1 MSPNSRKGDTP
12 LRESDSLGKALE
24 ECPQTKNEEKYMG
37 KMIYTIKTEYHD
49 IENLTKILCEHN
61 EIQFV
66 SFMGVDIGGNGT
78 DEKIPVKLFIKDME
92 EMLKFGIQTDGSSV
106 ELQGIVGLSDA
117 RVDLLPD
124 CDCTWF
130 VDYNYEYYNDENGLP
145 VGTLKIPS
153 FIIHKDKLVCSRS
166 ILKRAEAHFK
176 NEINNVLKNT
186 PHIAESLG
194 FKYDDIDEVVL
205 TAATE
210 LEMWVKTPEQSA
222 DFEELHASQ
231 VLKEQ
236 YWKRTMGTVRTV
248 LEKIMGL
255 LECYDLKPEMAHKEV
270 GGITNKIDAK
280 GRITHVK
287 EQLEIDWRFSSP
299 IQAADNEIFVKEL
312 IEDQFRYHG
321 LEVLFK
327 AKPIDGVAGNGE
339 HTHLGAAVRLKDNKK
354 VNLFS
359 PSNMKE
365 EYLSEIGYG
374 ALMGILKNYEVIN
387 PIVSATNDAF
397 NRLKPGFEAPV
408 CTVTSLGGAKDAP
421 SRNRSVLVGVIR
433 NIDNKD
439 AVRFELRSPNPYS
452 NTYLVIAAGI
462 QGMLDGIV
470 SVTDA
475 GMDCKILEKEISKK
489 YGEDAVYL
497 EKFREYRS
505 EYNVFEYYSQ
515 VERDK
520 LYGKAPT
527 TVWENI
533 SAFASNE
540 IKQQVLKKGDVFTD
554 EIINSFRVSTTEK
567 WKNELAGRI
576 IHDNIVLLKTFVKLH
591 NESDHATDLDV
602 VNWEKIVYLKTKLMK
617 DSMTKKCIFTKIKTA
632 VSQGDYDIAS
642 DLQIQ
647 MNEKMSEIRALYIE
661 YKNNIF

>member
-1 MSPNSRKGDTP
+1 MQGLEGEYMSR
-12 LRESDSLGKALE
+12 
-24 ECPQTKNEEKYMG
+24 
-37 KMIYTIKTEYHD
+37 IYTIKAEYHD
-49 IENLTKILCEHN
+49 VENLTKILSEHN

-92 EMLKFGIQTDGSSV
+92 EMLKYGIQTDGSSV
-106 ELQGIVGLSDA
+106 ELQGIADLSDA

-124 CDCTWF
+124 TDCTWF
-130 VDYNYEYYNDENGLP
+130 VDYNYEYCNDENGLP
-145 VGTLKIPS
+145 VGTLIIPS
-153 FIIHKDKLVCSRS
+153 FIVHKNKLVCSRS
-166 ILKRAEAHFK
+166 TLRRAEVHFK
-176 NEINNVLKNT
+176 NEIKNVLKNH

-194 FKYDDIDEVVL
+194 FKYEDIDEVLL

-248 LEKIMGL
+248 LEKIMRL

-280 GRITHVK
+280 GRITHVM

-299 IQAADNEIFVKEL
+299 IQASDNEIFVKQL

-327 AKPIDGVAGNGE
+327 AKPIEGVAGNGE
-339 HTHLGAAVRLKDNKK
+339 HTHLGAAVRLKNNEK
-354 VNLFS
+354 VNLFA
-359 PSNMKE
+359 PNNMQE

-408 CTVTSLGGAKDAP
+408 CTVTSLGGTKDSP
-421 SRNRSVLVGVIR
+421 SRNRSVLIGVIR
-433 NIDNKD
+433 SVDNKN

-452 NTYLVIAAGI
+452 NTYLVIAACI

-475 GMDCKILEKEISKK
+475 GMDCNLLEKEISKK

-505 EYNVFEYYSQ
+505 ENNVFEYYSQ
-515 VERDK
+515 EERDK

-533 SAFASNE
+533 NAFASNE
-540 IKQQVLKKGDVFTD
+540 IKQLVLKKGDVFTD

-567 WKNELAGRI
+567 WKNELEGRI
-576 IHDNIVLLKTFVKLH
+576 IHDNIMLLKTFVKLH
-591 NESDHATDLDV
+591 SEHDHATDLDV
-602 VNWEKIVYLKTKLMK
+602 VNWERIVYLKTKLMK
-617 DSMTKKCIFTKIKTA
+617 DSMTKKCIFTKIKNA
-632 VSQGDYDIAS
+632 ISQGDYDIAS

-647 MNEKMSEIRALYIE
+647 MNEKMSEIRTLYIG

>member
-1 MSPNSRKGDTP
+1 MN
-12 LRESDSLGKALE
+12 
-24 ECPQTKNEEKYMG
+24 
-37 KMIYTIKTEYHD
+37 KMIYTIKPEYHD
-49 IENLTKILCEHN
+49 IENLNKILGDHH

-92 EMLKFGIQTDGSSV
+92 EMLRYGIQTDGSSV
-106 ELQGIVGLSDA
+106 ELQGIADLSDA

-145 VGTLKIPS
+145 TGTLKIPS
-153 FIIHKDKLVCSRS
+153 FIVHNDKMVCSRS
-166 ILKRAEAHFK
+166 ILKRAENNFK
-176 NEINNVLKNT
+176 KEINNLLKKA
-186 PHIAESLG
+186 PHITGSLG
-194 FKYDDIDEVVL
+194 FNYYEAEEVLL
-205 TAATE
+205 TVATE
-210 LEMWVKTPEQSA
+210 LEMWVKTPEQRA

-231 VLKEQ
+231 VLREQ
-236 YWKRTMGTVRTV
+236 YWKRTTGTVRTV

-255 LECYDLKPEMAHKEV
+255 MECYDLKPEMAHKEV
-270 GGITNKIDAK
+270 GGITNRIDAK
-280 GRITHVK
+280 GRITHVM
-287 EQLEIDWRFSSP
+287 EQLEIDWRFSNP
-299 IQAADNEIFVKEL
+299 LQAADNEIFIKEL
-312 IEDQFRYHG
+312 IEDQFRYNG

-327 AKPIDGVAGNGE
+327 AKPIEGVTGNGK
-339 HTHLGAAVRLKDNKK
+339 HTHLGAAVRLKDNRKI
-354 VNLFS
+354 NLFS
-359 PSNMKE
+359 PENMKKD
-365 EYLSEIGYG
+365 YLSEIGYG

-387 PIVSATNDAF
+387 PIVSAANDAF

-421 SRNRSVLVGVIR
+421 SRNRSVLIGLIR
-433 NIDNKD
+433 NIDNKS
-439 AVRFELRSPNPYS
+439 VTRFELRSPNPYS
-452 NTYLVIAAGI
+452 NTYLVIAACI
-462 QGMLDGIV
+462 QAMLDGIV
-470 SVTDA
+470 SVIDA
-475 GMDCKILEKEISKK
+475 GMDCRMLEKEISKK
-489 YGEDAVYL
+489 YGEDGIYL

-505 EYNVFEYYSQ
+505 EFDVFVYYSQ
-515 VERDK
+515 EERDK

-527 TVWENI
+527 TLWENI
-533 SAFASNE
+533 NAFSSNQ
-540 IKQQVLKKGDVFTD
+540 IKQQVLKKGDVFTE
-554 EIINSFRVSTTEK
+554 EIINSFRISTAEK

-591 NESDHATDLDV
+591 SESDHATDLDV

-632 VSQGDYDIAS
+632 ISQGDYDTAS

-647 MNEKMSEIRALYIE
+647 MNEKMSEIRTLYIG

>member
-1 MSPNSRKGDTP
+1 
-12 LRESDSLGKALE
+12 
-24 ECPQTKNEEKYMG
+24 MG
-37 KMIYTIKTEYHD
+37 KMIYTIKAEYHD
-49 IENLTKILCEHN
+49 VESLTKILSQHP
-61 EIQFV
+61 EIQFI
-66 SFMGVDIGGNGT
+66 SLMGVDIGGNGT
-78 DEKIPVKLFIKDME
+78 DEKIPVRLFIKDME
-92 EMLKFGIQTDGSSV
+92 EMLRYGIQTDGSSV
-106 ELQGIVGLSDA
+106 ELQGIADLSDA

-124 CDCTWF
+124 AECTWF

-153 FIIHKDKLVCSRS
+153 FIIHNNKLVCSRS
-166 ILKRAEAHFK
+166 VLKRAEAHFK
-176 NEINNVLKNT
+176 NEIYDVLKRA
-186 PHIAESLG
+186 PHIADSLG
-194 FKYDDIDEVVL
+194 FKFNDVDEVLL
-205 TAATE
+205 TVATE

-248 LEKIMGL
+248 LENIMGL
-255 LECYDLKPEMAHKEV
+255 LELYDLKPEMAHKEV
-270 GGITNKIDAK
+270 GGISNKIDAK
-280 GRITHVK
+280 GRITHVM

-299 IQAADNEIFVKEL
+299 IQAADNEIFIKEL

-327 AKPIDGVAGNGE
+327 AKPIEGVAGNGE
-339 HTHLGAAVRLKDNKK
+339 HTHIGAAVRLKDNKK

-359 PSNMKE
+359 PGNMRDD
-365 EYLSEIGYG
+365 YLSEIGYG

-408 CTVTSLGGAKDAP
+408 CTVTSLGGTKDQP
-421 SRNRSVLVGVIR
+421 SRNRSVLIGVIR
-433 NIDNKD
+433 NIDNKNTT
-439 AVRFELRSPNPYS
+439 RFELRAPNPYS
-452 NTYLVIAAGI
+452 NTYLVVAACI

-475 GMDCKILEKEISKK
+475 GMDCKMLEKEISKK

-497 EKFREYRS
+497 EKYREYRA
-505 EYNVFEYYSQ
+505 EHDVFEFYSQ
-515 VERDK
+515 EERDR
-520 LYGKAPT
+520 LYGKAPI

-533 SAFASNE
+533 SAFSSNE

-567 WKNELAGRI
+567 WKNELEGRI

-591 NESDHATDLDV
+591 SESDHATDLDV

-632 VSQGDYDIAS
+632 ISQGDYDTAS

>member
-1 MSPNSRKGDTP
+1 
-12 LRESDSLGKALE
+12 
-24 ECPQTKNEEKYMG
+24 MG
-37 KMIYTIKTEYHD
+37 KMIYTIKAEYHD
-49 IENLTKILCEHN
+49 VESLTKILSQHP
-61 EIQFV
+61 EIQFI
-66 SFMGVDIGGNGT
+66 SLMGVDIGGNGT
-78 DEKIPVKLFIKDME
+78 DEKIPVRLFIKDME
-92 EMLKFGIQTDGSSV
+92 EMLRYGIQTDGSSV
-106 ELQGIVGLSDA
+106 ELQGIADLSDA

-124 CDCTWF
+124 AECTWF

-153 FIIHKDKLVCSRS
+153 FIIHNNKLVCSRS
-166 ILKRAEAHFK
+166 VLKRAEAHFK
-176 NEINNVLKNT
+176 NEIYDVLKRA
-186 PHIAESLG
+186 PHIADSLG
-194 FKYDDIDEVVL
+194 FKFNDVDEVLL
-205 TAATE
+205 TVATE

-255 LECYDLKPEMAHKEV
+255 LELYDLKPEMAHKEV
-270 GGITNKIDAK
+270 GGISNKIDAK
-280 GRITHVK
+280 GRITHVM

-299 IQAADNEIFVKEL
+299 IQAADNEIFIKEL

-327 AKPIDGVAGNGE
+327 AKPIEGVAGNGE
-339 HTHLGAAVRLKDNKK
+339 HTHIGAAVRLKDNKK

-359 PSNMKE
+359 PGNMRDD
-365 EYLSEIGYG
+365 YLSEIGYG

-408 CTVTSLGGAKDAP
+408 CTVTSLGGTKDQP
-421 SRNRSVLVGVIR
+421 SRNRSVLIGVIR
-433 NIDNKD
+433 NIDNKNTT
-439 AVRFELRSPNPYS
+439 RFELRAPNPYS
-452 NTYLVIAAGI
+452 NTYLVVAACI

-475 GMDCKILEKEISKK
+475 GMDCKMLEKEISKK

-497 EKFREYRS
+497 EKYREYRA
-505 EYNVFEYYSQ
+505 EHDVFEFYSQ
-515 VERDK
+515 EERDR
-520 LYGKAPT
+520 LYGKAPI

-533 SAFASNE
+533 SAFSSNE

-567 WKNELAGRI
+567 WKNELEGRI

-591 NESDHATDLDV
+591 SESDHATDLDV

-632 VSQGDYDIAS
+632 VSQGDYDAAS

-647 MNEKMSEIRALYIE
+647 MNDKMSEIRALYIE

>member
-1 MSPNSRKGDTP
+1 MN
-12 LRESDSLGKALE
+12 
-24 ECPQTKNEEKYMG
+24 
-37 KMIYTIKTEYHD
+37 KMIYTIKPEYHD
-49 IENLTKILCEHN
+49 IENLNKILGDHQ

-92 EMLKFGIQTDGSSV
+92 EMLKYGIQTDGSSV
-106 ELQGIVGLSDA
+106 ELQGIADLSDA

-153 FIIHKDKLVCSRS
+153 FIMHNEKLVCSRS
-166 ILKRAEAHFK
+166 ILKRAENNFK
-176 NEINNVLKNT
+176 NEISNILKKVPYIT
-186 PHIAESLG
+186 ESLG
-194 FKYDDIDEVVL
+194 FKYDEVDEVLL

-236 YWKRTMGTVRTV
+236 YWKRTTGTVRTV

-255 LECYDLKPEMAHKEV
+255 MECYDLKPEMAHKEV
-270 GGITNKIDAK
+270 GGITNRIDAK
-280 GRITHVK
+280 GRITHVM
-287 EQLEIDWRFSSP
+287 EQLEIDWRFSNP
-299 IQAADNEIFVKEL
+299 LQAADNEIFIKEL
-312 IEDQFRYHG
+312 IEDQFRYNG

-327 AKPIDGVAGNGE
+327 AKPIEGVTGNGK
-339 HTHLGAAVRLKDNKK
+339 HTHLGAAVRLKDNRKI
-354 VNLFS
+354 NLFS
-359 PSNMKE
+359 PENMKKD
-365 EYLSEIGYG
+365 YLSEIGYG

-387 PIVSATNDAF
+387 PIVSAANDAF

-408 CTVTSLGGAKDAP
+408 CTVTSLGGTKDAP
-421 SRNRSVLVGVIR
+421 SRNRSVLIGLIR
-433 NIDNKD
+433 NIDNKS
-439 AVRFELRSPNPYS
+439 VTRFELRSPNPYS
-452 NTYLVIAAGI
+452 NTYLVIAACI
-462 QGMLDGIV
+462 QAMLDGIV
-470 SVTDA
+470 SVIDA
-475 GMDCKILEKEISKK
+475 GMDCRMLEKEISKK
-489 YGEDAVYL
+489 YGEDGIYL

-505 EYNVFEYYSQ
+505 EFDVFVYYSQ
-515 VERDK
+515 EERDK

-527 TVWENI
+527 TLWENI
-533 SAFASNE
+533 NAFSSNQ
-540 IKQQVLKKGDVFTD
+540 IKQQVLKNGDVFTE
-554 EIINSFRVSTTEK
+554 EIINSFRISTAEK

-591 NESDHATDLDV
+591 SESDHATDLDV

-632 VSQGDYDIAS
+632 ISQGDYDTAS

-647 MNEKMSEIRALYIE
+647 MNEKMTEIRTLYIG
-661 YKNNIF
+661 YKNNI